1 MCQRKLWCLKAA
13 VHTQKK
19 GEPEGFVHHT
29 PDCEYGRLRETNG
42 PQARAAVNHSV
53 PLATP
58 VQHQLFNQDLQ
69 QARTKSHSLSTRVC
83 ESIEL
88 NLTIHLKKYIHHGQA
103 GLIPESQ
110 GWFSIYKSLNVIHCI
125 NHINKKDKN
134 HMISSI
140 DAEKALDKIQHAFMI
155 KTLA

>member
-1 MCQRKLWCLKAA
+1 MKAA

-88 NLTIHLKKYIHHGQA
+88 NLTIHLKKYIDQY
-103 GLIPESQ
+103 GLPKHIFNMVNIRNKLFE
-110 GWFSIYKSLNVIHCI
+110 YKYL
-125 NHINKKDKN
+125 
-134 HMISSI
+134 
-140 DAEKALDKIQHAFMI
+140 
-155 KTLA
+155 